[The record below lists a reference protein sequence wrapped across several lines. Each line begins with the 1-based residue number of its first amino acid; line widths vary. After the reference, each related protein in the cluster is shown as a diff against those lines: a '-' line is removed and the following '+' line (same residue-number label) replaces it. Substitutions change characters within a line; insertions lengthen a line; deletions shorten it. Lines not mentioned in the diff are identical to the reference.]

1 MASVINEF
9 EQNCWV
15 PGIVQSIDQIS
26 YTKLFTVLYFN
37 GQEGEN
43 TRQELYKINRNT
55 YGFIVNYI
63 RSRLGIKWVF
73 FIKYIFKLRNTIIW
87 IILIFS
93 TSLKPHHEEKK
104 IQAPNPGP
112 PSPDLDQLKEEIV
125 DSIKI
130 HFNSCKIIIS
140 ILLHFKKLNLLT
152 NKSEIGSKVSKDV

>member
-1 MASVINEF
+1 MYVFFIYDLFLNQTFFKYKILKLGDYVMASVINEF

-63 RSRLGIKWVF
+63 RSRLGIK
-73 FIKYIFKLRNTIIW
+73 
-87 IILIFS
+87 
-93 TSLKPHHEEKK
+93 
-104 IQAPNPGP
+104 
-112 PSPDLDQLKEEIV
+112 
-125 DSIKI
+125 
-130 HFNSCKIIIS
+130 
-140 ILLHFKKLNLLT
+140 
-152 NKSEIGSKVSKDV
+152 